1 MNEAVK
7 KLADLRK
14 DYPALPLVFLFEGE
28 CVNTGKSAK
37 ALITDAEK
45 KKVAVYDG
53 QKFFDENSFKWAVF
67 EKEAYDLYDKYGYN
81 EELPDD
87 YTCNQTAMVKIGEYL
102 DQKAKKAFFNAIVL
116 VMRQIVD

>member
-14 DYPALPLVFLFEGE
+14 DYPTLPLVFLFEGE
-28 CVNTGKSAK
+28 CVNTGNSAK

-81 EELPDD
+81 EDLPDD
-87 YTCNQTAMVKIGEYL
+87 YTCNQMAMVEIGEYL
-102 DQKAKKAFFNAIVL
+102 DQKAKKAFFDAIVL